1 MKYSARFGAIVLSV
15 VGTGLVLVSDALAD
29 STSAAYRVCEA
40 YEKVTGL
47 DERECFELV
56 DANAN
61 KNRFPQAQ
69 AVALCSKVVVFSWN
83 PTDCLQ
89 EIAGKHLTERQ
100 LQRCQKHVA
109 RGFSLL
115 DSCL

>member
-29 STSAAYRVCEA
+29 STSAAYDVCKA
-40 YEKVTGL
+40 YVKVTGL

-56 DANAN
+56 DANID
-61 KNRFPQAQ
+61 RFPQAQ
-69 AVALCSKVVVFSWN
+69 AVALCRKVVVFSWN
-83 PTDCLQ
+83 PTDCLR

-100 LQRCQKHVA
+100 LQCCQKRVA

-115 DSCL
+115 DICL